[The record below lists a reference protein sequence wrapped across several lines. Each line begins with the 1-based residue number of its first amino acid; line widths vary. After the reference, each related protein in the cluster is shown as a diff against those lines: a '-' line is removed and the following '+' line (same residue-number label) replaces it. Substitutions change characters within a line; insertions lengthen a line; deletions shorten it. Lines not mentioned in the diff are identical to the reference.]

1 MPPPAKSPA
10 AEARAV
16 VAASLSA
23 TSQLSA
29 AVSKLDAKACKAF
42 VSDPC
47 GLRLLTAQL
56 HAGGKSQA
64 ASDAACA
71 LWHLQDTCAELD
83 YDIGDEIAEVGA
95 IEPLVHMLSAAS
107 DSAAAENAGAVLN
120 RLTVYRSGEDVG
132 TLRGCG
138 ALQALLGLLRRGV
151 RLLKRGSEARAVTE
165 AVGTLANLIE
175 TSSMR
180 EAVSDPEEGAVTEA
194 EATGFV
200 KDVVDLLRHGR
211 NWAVLHSL
219 KALYYLTT
227 FDARFTDR
235 TLRAVVEAGAIDAI
249 LNLLRNWDSDSE
261 DWGEFWQLH
270 VYVELAEDAVGDGK
284 YVDAVDLAV
293 SVLDTLSDPANNDC
307 TVSGRPIPHLV
318 LATLGVPL
326 RDLVPVFES
335 SARAARVWLKLI
347 SRSCTVHAQELADA
361 ETADELRSALDRGR
375 GAGADLLAPEPYR
388 RGRERL
394 EALEKAEKRRERCET
409 LGLRAV
415 LTPDEFLCPISKGV
429 MRDPVVAS
437 DGHTYERVEISR
449 VLQIYPSRSPLTRER
464 LEPHLYPN
472 RALLA
477 RIANHEAEVIDGLEE
492 AMQLGA
498 ASAQAASPPSEHGA
512 VAPSGGRKRRTA
524 ASPGTR
530 SAQKKGCRPKKAA
543 SRSGE

>member
-227 FDARFTDR
+227 FDAR
-235 TLRAVVEAGAIDAI
+235 
-249 LNLLRNWDSDSE
+249 S
-261 DWGEFWQLH
+261 
-270 VYVELAEDAVGDGK
+270 
-284 YVDAVDLAV
+284 
-293 SVLDTLSDPANNDC
+293 P
-307 TVSGRPIPHLV
+307 TV
-318 LATLGVPL
+318 
-326 RDLVPVFES
+326 
-335 SARAARVWLKLI
+335 
-347 SRSCTVHAQELADA
+347 
-361 ETADELRSALDRGR
+361 
-375 GAGADLLAPEPYR
+375 
-388 RGRERL
+388 
-394 EALEKAEKRRERCET
+394 RCERWWRP
-409 LGLRAV
+409 G
-415 LTPDEFLCPISKGV
+415 
-429 MRDPVVAS
+429 
-437 DGHTYERVEISR
+437 
-449 VLQIYPSRSPLTRER
+449 RS
-464 LEPHLYPN
+464 
-472 RALLA
+472 
-477 RIANHEAEVIDGLEE
+477 
-492 AMQLGA
+492 
-498 ASAQAASPPSEHGA
+498 
-512 VAPSGGRKRRTA
+512 
-524 ASPGTR
+524 TR
-530 SAQKKGCRPKKAA
+530 SSTCFGQ
-543 SRSGE
+543 